1 MIVCSHLSQASL
13 TGGWAAGQGRQFHI
27 ADVEVVTATVN
38 LDEVLSYRGAISS
51 VQEQA
56 SAAPRY
62 PSVRVDFDLCHD
74 EDVAAR
80 LLPTAPMTAPRYHSP
95 EEEIGLGATLLYT
108 YCQSHDMQ
116 SSLG

>member
-1 MIVCSHLSQASL
+1 MQEALRTAWH
-13 TGGWAAGQGRQFHI
+13 AGQGRQFHI

-62 PSVRVDFDLCHD
+62 PTVRVDFSLCHN
-74 EDVAAR
+74 ERTAAQ
-80 LLPTAPMTAPRYHSP
+80 LLPTAAMGAPRYHSP
-95 EEEIGLGATLLYT
+95 EEEIGLGNPAA
-108 YCQSHDMQ
+108 
-116 SSLG
+116 